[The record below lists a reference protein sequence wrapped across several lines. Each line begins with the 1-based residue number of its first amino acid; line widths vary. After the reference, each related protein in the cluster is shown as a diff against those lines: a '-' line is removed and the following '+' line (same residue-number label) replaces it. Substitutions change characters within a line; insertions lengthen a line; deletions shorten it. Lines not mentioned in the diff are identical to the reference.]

1 MASVWSEATVEALRA
16 LAADG
21 LSASQAASQFNGM
34 TRNAAVGIAFRR
46 EFHFLGNKGGPD
58 HPAKSRKTKMPH
70 VRSTPF
76 REPFQCEGTIEWL
89 GIVSVPPHGGQ
100 LSLDELRYS
109 SCRFIERDVMD
120 PNHRYCGQTTI
131 PDKSWCPHHA
141 TIVYQPR
148 EERRR

>member
-1 MASVWSEATVEALRA
+1 MASAWSEDTVEALKA
-16 LAADG
+16 LAAEG
-21 LSASQAASQFNGM
+21 YSASQAASQFNGM
-34 TRNAAVGIAFRR
+34 TRNAAMGIAHRR
-46 EFHFLGNKGGPD
+46 EFHFLNYNQP
-58 HPAKSRKTKMPH
+58 KSEKRKRSP

-76 REPFQCEGTIEWL
+76 VEPPLSEGLPTYTA
-89 GIVSVPPHGGQ
+89 PPSDGQ
-100 LSLDELRYS
+100 LSLDELHYD

-131 PDKSWCPHHA
+131 SDKSWCPHHA

>member
-1 MASVWSEATVEALRA
+1 MTSVWSEDTVEALKA

-21 LSASQAASQFNGM
+21 YSASQAASQFNGM

-46 EFHFLGNKGGPD
+46 KFHFLGLKGSPAAETKKR
-58 HPAKSRKTKMPH
+58 HPT
-70 VRSTPF
+70 RSTPF
-76 REPFQCEGTIEWL
+76 IEPPKCEAAIMPL
-89 GIVSVPPHGGQ
+89 APPRDGQ
-100 LSLDELRYS
+100 LLLDELRYD

-131 PDKSWCPHHA
+131 SDKSWCPHHA

>member
-1 MASVWSEATVEALRA
+1 MASVWSEDTIEALRA

-21 LSASQAASQFNGM
+21 LSASQAASHFNGM

-46 EFHFLGNKGGPD
+46 EFHFLGNKSGPN
-58 HPAKSRKTKMPH
+58 HPAKSRKTKTPP

-76 REPFQCEGTIEWL
+76 REPFQCEGTIEW
-89 GIVSVPPHGGQ
+89 SVLKGAPIEGR
-100 LSLDELRYS
+100 LTLDELRYD

-120 PNHRYCGQTTI
+120 PNHRYCGDRTI
-131 PDKSWCPHHA
+131 LDQSWCPHHA